1 MRFSEAW
8 LREYVNPDIDTTA
21 LAHQLTMAGLEV
33 DGVEPAAAGFHGVV
47 VGEVTAIQPHP
58 DADRLRVCR
67 VNVGSGEDLQIVCG
81 ANNVRESMRV
91 PTALIDA
98 VLPGKFKIKQS
109 KLRGILSS
117 GMLCSEQE
125 LGLADSADGLMELP
139 SDAEIGINIR
149 DYLSLDD
156 TLIEVDLTPNRADCL
171 SIEGI
176 AREVSV
182 LNKIDIKTFSVE
194 TLPTSHDDV
203 IPVTLEAPEA
213 CPCYLGRLIR
223 NVKVNAETPLWIRE
237 RLRRSGHRS
246 LGPLVDVTNY
256 ILAELGQPMHAFDA
270 AKVQECVV
278 VRYAREGEKLT
289 LLNDEEITLRSDTL
303 VIADQHSA
311 LALAGIMGGYSSAV
325 SDVTMDVFLECAF
338 FTPTA
343 IMGKAR
349 TYGLHTDASHRFERG
364 VDPELQRRAI
374 ERATQLIVE
383 IAGGEVGPISEQIAQ
398 QYLPRREEILLRADQ
413 VRKLLGVSTHNGEIE
428 DILRR
433 LGMLIRPNANGWGVT
448 APSFRFDVAIEVDLI
463 EEIGR
468 VVGYDNLPLSSLLM
482 HNKLMRS
489 SEAVLDLDSVKD
501 LLVARDYHEAITY
514 SFVDPELQQKI
525 NPDHHAIP
533 LQNPISSEL
542 SVMRT
547 GLWSGLIGA
556 AQYNINRQQTRI
568 RLFES
573 GLKFGKSDFGIDQK
587 KSLAGLVSG
596 SAAGE
601 QWGQAGRIVD
611 FYDVK
616 SDVQAILDLTGGQFR
631 FTSGKH
637 PALHP
642 WQCAEIKS
650 ECGDQI
656 GWLGM
661 MHPSLEKEL
670 GFDSSVFLYE
680 LDMEYVLKKSIPAFE
695 QLSRFPSVRRDLAFI
710 VDVNIPAS
718 QLVDAIE
725 NTGDTRIKDIN
736 IFDVYQGERVES
748 GRKSVALGLILRD
761 SSRTLKEN
769 EIDAIVSGV
778 LMKLADEFGAKLRD

>member
-8 LREYVNPDIDTTA
+8 LREYVNPDINTDTLT
-21 LAHQLTMAGLEV
+21 HQLTMAGLEV
-33 DGVEPAAAGFHGVV
+33 DSVEPAAPEFQGVV

-58 DADRLRVCR
+58 DADRLSICH
-67 VNVGSGEDLQIVCG
+67 VNIGSGEDLQIVCG
-81 ANNVRESMRV
+81 ANNVRVTMRI
-91 PTALIDA
+91 PTALVGA
-98 VLPGKFKIKQS
+98 VLPGNFKIKQS

-139 SDAEIGINIR
+139 PDAEIGVNIR
-149 DYLSLDD
+149 NYLSLDD
-156 TLIEVDLTPNRADCL
+156 MLIEVDLTPNRADCL

-182 LNKIDIKTFSVE
+182 LNKIDVKTFPPE
-194 TLPTSHDDV
+194 PLPTSHGDV

-223 NVKVNAETPLWIRE
+223 DVNVNADTPLWMQE

-256 ILAELGQPMHAFDA
+256 ILVELGQPMHAFDA
-270 AKVQECVV
+270 AKIQERIV
-278 VRYAREGEKLT
+278 VRYARGDEKLT
-289 LLNDEEITLRSDTL
+289 LLNDDEVTLRSDTL
-303 VIADQHSA
+303 VIADQDSC
-311 LALAGIMGGYSSAV
+311 LALAGIMGGHSSAV
-325 SDVTMDVFLECAF
+325 SDTTVDIFLECAF
-338 FTPTA
+338 FTPAA

-349 TYGLHTDASHRFERG
+349 TYGLHTDSSHRFERG
-364 VDPELQRRAI
+364 VDPEIQRRAI
-374 ERATQLIVE
+374 ERATKLIVA
-383 IAGGEVGPISEQIAQ
+383 IAGGEIGPISEQIAQ
-398 QYLPRREEILLRADQ
+398 QYLPQRDEIELRAER
-413 VRKLLGVSTHNGEIE
+413 VRKLLGVSTHNDEIE

-433 LGMLIRPNANGWGVT
+433 LGMQIRPNANGWGVT
-448 APSFRFDVAIEVDLI
+448 APSYRFDIAIEVDLI

-482 HNKLMRS
+482 HTELMRN

-514 SFVDPELQQKI
+514 SFVDPDIQKKV
-525 NPDHHAIP
+525 NPDHHAIG
-533 LQNPISSEL
+533 LQNPISPEL

-547 GLWSGLIGA
+547 SLWSGLIGA
-556 AQYNINRQQTRI
+556 AQYNFNRQQNRI

-573 GLKFGKSDFGIDQK
+573 GLKFGNSDSGIDQQ
-587 KSLAGLVSG
+587 KSLAGLISG
-596 SAAGE
+596 GAAGE
-601 QWGQAGRIVD
+601 QWGQAGRAVD

-616 SDVQAILDLTGGQFR
+616 SDVQAILNLSGGQFT
-631 FTSGKH
+631 FSPGKH

-650 ECGDQI
+650 ECGVHV

-661 MHPSLEKEL
+661 MHPSLENEL
-670 GFDSSVFLYE
+670 GFNASVFLYE
-680 LDMEYVLKKSIPAFE
+680 LDMQHALQKSIPAFD
-695 QLSRFPSVRRDLAFI
+695 QLSRFPSVRRDLAI
-710 VDVNIPAS
+710 VVDVDVPAS
-718 QLVDAIE
+718 QLVDTIK
-725 NTGDTRIKDIN
+725 NTDDTRVKDVN
-736 IFDVYQGERVES
+736 IFDVYQGPGVES
-748 GRKSVALGLILRD
+748 GRKSVALGLILQD

-778 LMKLADEFGAKLRD
+778 LKKLADEFSAKLRD